1 MSDFSERQERPRRAD
16 RGAADASADGRTAAE
31 ASSAREAAA
40 AEEASSARE
49 AEAAEQ
55 AEVALDHALIR
66 RAIAGEEAAF
76 ESLVRRHQQ
85 RAWRIARNLVP
96 TDEDAQD
103 LAQEAFVRVFKSLA
117 NFDFGHAFTTW
128 LYRIVTNLAIDHLR
142 RRRPAM
148 STARSEKDEESEF
161 DIVDT
166 RAKAPSASL
175 ESRELSEDV
184 RATLASLAPHFQS
197 VLLLREMEGL
207 PCNEIAHIVGA
218 THVTVRWRLHRGRK
232 LFQEEWER
240 RARLREKGGD
250 RTIETGRLEVDGDD
264 ADANPFGDGEAH
276 GAGNARGRASR
287 SGNKDDGDQA
297 SEDRSSAR
305 RGRAQPSDSQQSSG
319 DRKKGPTGRGE
330 DEAS

>member
-1 MSDFSERQERPRRAD
+1 MSDSSDGQERSLRAD
-16 RGAADASADGRTAAE
+16 PRSADASAPERSAAE
-31 ASSAREAAA
+31 QSA
-40 AEEASSARE
+40 AEE
-49 AEAAEQ
+49 

-103 LAQEAFVRVFKSLA
+103 LAQEAFVRVFKSLQ

-142 RRRPAM
+142 RRRPAV
-148 STARSEKDEESEF
+148 STARGEKDEESEF
-161 DIVDT
+161 DIVDV
-166 RAKAPSASL
+166 RAKSPSASL

-250 RTIETGRLEVDGDD
+250 RTIETGRLEVEAIDTDVDGDSD
-264 ADANPFGDGEAH
+264 AAANGRRA
-276 GAGNARGRASR
+276 ARGGRQDHGGR
-287 SGNKDDGDQA
+287 GMDQA
-297 SEDRSSAR
+297 D
-305 RGRAQPSDSQQSSG
+305 
-319 DRKKGPTGRGE
+319 RGE

>member
-1 MSDFSERQERPRRAD
+1 
-16 RGAADASADGRTAAE
+16 
-31 ASSAREAAA
+31 
-40 AEEASSARE
+40 
-49 AEAAEQ
+49 
-55 AEVALDHALIR
+55 
-66 RAIAGEEAAF
+66 
-76 ESLVRRHQQ
+76 VRRHQQ

-117 NFDFGHAFTTW
+117 SFDFSHAFTTW

-142 RRRPAM
+142 RRRPAV
-148 STARSEKDEESEF
+148 STARGGTDDESEF
-161 DIVDT
+161 DIVDA
-166 RAKAPSASL
+166 RAKAPSAAL

-250 RTIETGRLEVDGDD
+250 RALETNLGETGLAGSGGI
-264 ADANPFGDGEAH
+264 GDGEQENGIGEGGDAER
-276 GAGNARGRASR
+276 GAGGRE
-287 SGNKDDGDQA
+287 G
-297 SEDRSSAR
+297 SES
-305 RGRAQPSDSQQSSG
+305 
-319 DRKKGPTGRGE
+319 
-330 DEAS
+330 

>member
-1 MSDFSERQERPRRAD
+1 MSDVPDGQERRPRARKAD
-16 RGAADASADGRTAAE
+16 LGVADPSAGGRSTDELSAAEVSAAE
-31 ASSAREAAA
+31 A
-40 AEEASSARE
+40 
-49 AEAAEQ
+49 

-66 RAIAGEEAAF
+66 RANAGEEAAF

-103 LAQEAFVRVFKSLA
+103 LAQEAFVRVFKSLS

-142 RRRPAM
+142 RRRPAV
-148 STARSEKDEESEF
+148 STARGGQDDESEF

-166 RAKAPSASL
+166 RAKAPSAAL

-250 RTIETGRLEVDGDD
+250 RTIETGQLEGEMGDD
-264 ADANPFGDGEAH
+264 EANDGEMNDSGIGDMDSRMRRGVKDEDVGPGANP
-276 GAGNARGRASR
+276 R
-287 SGNKDDGDQA
+287 
-297 SEDRSSAR
+297 
-305 RGRAQPSDSQQSSG
+305 
-319 DRKKGPTGRGE
+319 GRGE
-330 DEAS
+330 GEES